1 MEITVIK
8 RDGSEENYDMEKIAR
23 VAQAAGLRPIDAE
36 EVSKNVTDWIEERG
50 ASKIKSTE
58 IRDKVFQ
65 ELEKID
71 SYASGLY
78 AWYQSTK
85 DKS

>member
-8 RDGSEENYDMEKIAR
+8 RDGSEEPFDMEKIAR

-36 EVSKNVTDWIEERG
+36 EVSKNVADWIEERG
-50 ASKIKSTE
+50 SAKIKSTE